1 MRLPK
6 DKREELKS
14 PKGILFE
21 ESEKA
26 FDYYYSQDYEM
37 VITVG
42 DIVSSTFLKKG
53 INPDLMIVDYT
64 VERSPVDKETR
75 KLIEG
80 YDVPTVKVDN
90 PAGHLSEELLDF
102 LGSFKNPP
110 MKILIEGEE
119 DLATIPATLE
129 APNGSL
135 VVYGQPGTGLVF
147 VEVNEGKKEEFRKL
161 LDLLTEIS

>member
-1 MRLPK
+1 MRLSE

-26 FDYYYSQDYEM
+26 FEYYYSQDYEM

-42 DIVSSTFLKKG
+42 DIVSSTFLKEG
-53 INPDLMIVDYT
+53 IKPGLMIVDYT

-75 KLIEG
+75 KLIED

-90 PAGHLSEELLDF
+90 PPGHLSEELLNV
-102 LGSFKNPP
+102 LENFKNPP

-147 VEVNEGKKEEFRKL
+147 VEVNEKKKEEFGKL
-161 LDLLTEIS
+161 LDLLTEVS